1 MHFNAFLV
9 GKQIMRLGTSS
20 YVNQIYNY
28 IIRIFIPFTFTFLA
42 GCSLLPNELK
52 QAEEILEANPD
63 SALHILQ
70 NMHLTNTMSDADKAL
85 YGLLYFEALD
95 KTKAT
100 LKPDS
105 LIDFSLNYYF
115 NKNDRMRLAKSYFYK
130 AKTLKLA
137 QRFDDATLLYLKA
150 LDLIQN
156 SKNYSLLGRIYT
168 DMGDICSVQMDYE
181 ESLKKYQQATTYF
194 HQAEDSTEA
203 CYVVIYIGR
212 VYRFLKK
219 YDKAQQYYNQVLS
232 QSVDSLLHGLAL
244 QEIGIN
250 YYKAEKYDS
259 AQYYLKKSTLFPY
272 KGTNYAIR
280 CFVIADLSFFTNQ
293 YDSALHY
300 ANMALKYPSNFFIQ
314 RDCYRILA
322 NTEYNRGDLKKLAL
336 YMSKYQDCTD
346 SVRKIETQTKTSVL
360 ENLYQTSDKVSKSR
374 KYLIVLGITLASIAI
389 LSLIVVTH
397 QRRKNKKKEKQ
408 LQQAEEKIN
417 SKQVLLRES
426 LILKIQETRALQTAK
441 YKKASQSERIEL
453 DKELYNICLHIDK
466 WDVFKK
472 LMNQT
477 FNNILTVLENRYED
491 INRKELIWCCLFL
504 LDIPTPDIALILE
517 SQPGSLY
524 KLKQRVAQKM
534 NLQSTKQLDQLL
546 KELSEDK

>member
-28 IIRIFIPFTFTFLA
+28 IIRIFIPFTFTFLV

-168 DMGDICSVQMDYE
+168 ETGDICSIQRDYSE
-181 ESLKKYQQATTYF
+181 ALKKYQQSIIFFEYAN
-194 HQAEDSTEA
+194 EKTEA
-203 CYVVIYIGR
+203 SYSLIAIGR
-212 VYRFLKK
+212 VYRFLNNFKK
-219 YDKAQQYYNQVLS
+219 AHNHYQDILTHTN
-232 QSVDSLLHGLAL
+232 DSLLIGLTY

-250 YYKAEKYDS
+250 FFYERKFDDAK
-259 AQYYLKKSTLFPY
+259 QYLIKSLQFPY
-272 KGTNYAIR
+272 RNNGYAVR
-280 CFVIADLSFFTNQ
+280 CYILADVFLETNQ
-293 YDSALHY
+293 YDSAFHY
-300 ANMALKYPSNFFIQ
+300 ANMALNYPSTFFNQ

-322 NTEYNRGDLKKLAL
+322 NTEYSRGDYKQMAF
-336 YMSKYQDCTD
+336 YMSKYQECTD
-346 SVRKIETQTKTSVL
+346 SVRKIETQTKSSVL
-360 ENLYQTSDKVSKSR
+360 ENLYQTTDKVSKSK
-374 KYLIVLGITLASIAI
+374 KYLIILGITLISIAI
-389 LSLIVVTH
+389 LSIIIVSL
-397 QRRKNKKKEKQ
+397 QRRRNKGKEKQ

-441 YKKASQSERIEL
+441 YKKASQAERIEL

-491 INRKELIWCCLFL
+491 INRKELTWCCLFL

>member
-28 IIRIFIPFTFTFLA
+28 IIRIFIPFTFTFLV

-130 AKTLKLA
+130 AKTLTLQ

-150 LDLIQN
+150 LDIVDKRN
-156 SKNYSLLGRIYT
+156 DNTLLGKIYS
-168 DMGDICSVQMDYE
+168 DMGDICSIQKDYN
-181 ESLKKYQQATTYF
+181 ESLKKYEQSIYYF
-194 HQAEDSTEA
+194 NKAGDTIEA
-203 CYVVIYIGR
+203 CYRLIYKGR
-212 VYRFLKK
+212 VFRFQKK
-219 YDKAQQYYNQVLS
+219 HNEAQKYYKRAFHETS
-232 QSVDSLLHGLAL
+232 DSLLQGLAL

-250 YYKAEKYDS
+250 YYWGKQYDL
-259 AQYYLKKSTLFPY
+259 AHTYLKESLNFPY

-280 CFVIADLSFFTNQ
+280 CVNLADLFFEKAI
-293 YDSALHY
+293 YDSAFYY
-300 ANMALKYPSNFFIQ
+300 ATMALKYPSTYFNQ

-322 NTEYNRGDLKKLAL
+322 NTEYSRGDYKQMAL
-336 YMSKYQDCTD
+336 YMSKYQECSD
-346 SVRKIETQTKTSVL
+346 SVRKVETQTKTSVL
-360 ENLYQTSDKVSKSR
+360 ENLYQTTDKVSKSK
-374 KYLIVLGITLASIAI
+374 KYLFALGIAFAGIAI
-389 LSLIVVTH
+389 LSLIIVSH
-397 QRRKNKKKEKQ
+397 QRMRNRKKEKQ
-408 LQQAEEKIN
+408 LQQAEEKIS
-417 SKQVLLRES
+417 SKDLLLRES
-426 LILKIQETRALQTAK
+426 LILKLQETRTLQAPK

-477 FNNILTVLENRYED
+477 FNNIITVLENRHED
-491 INRKELIWCCLFL
+491 INRKELTWCCLYL

-524 KLKQRVAQKM
+524 KLKQRLAQKI
-534 NLQSTKQLDQLL
+534 NLKSTKQLDQLL
-546 KELSEDK
+546 KDLSEDK

>member
-1 MHFNAFLV
+1 
-9 GKQIMRLGTSS
+9 MRLGTST
-20 YVNQIYNY
+20 YVERICFYT
-28 IIRIFIPFTFTFLA
+28 IRIFIPLVFAFLV
-42 GCSLLPNELK
+42 GCSLMPNELK
-52 QAEEILEANPD
+52 HAEKILEANPD

-115 NKNDRMRLAKSYFYK
+115 SKNDRIRLAKSYFYK

-156 SKNYSLLGRIYT
+156 TKNYNLLGKIYT

-194 HQAEDSTEA
+194 QQVDDSTEA
-203 CYVVIYIGR
+203 CYVIIYTGR

-219 YDKAQQYYNQVLS
+219 YNEAQQHYNQAIS
-232 QSVDSLLHGLAL
+232 QSTDSLLHGLAL

-259 AQYYLKKSTLFPY
+259 AQYFLKKSLSYPY

-280 CFVIADLSFFTNQ
+280 CFVLSDLSFFINE

-360 ENLYQTSDKVSKSR
+360 ESLYQTTDKVSKSR
-374 KYLIVLGITLASIAI
+374 KYLFILGIALAGIAI
-389 LSLIVVTH
+389 LSLIIVSH
-397 QRRKNKKKEKQ
+397 QRRKNRKKEKQ
-408 LQQAEEKIN
+408 LQQAEEKI
-417 SKQVLLRES
+417 STKHVLLRES
-426 LILKIQETRALQTAK
+426 LVLKLQETRTLQAPR
-441 YKKASQSERIEL
+441 YKKASQSEREVL
-453 DKELYNICLHIDK
+453 DKELYTICLHIDK
-466 WDVFKK
+466 WETFKK

-477 FNNILTVLENRYED
+477 FNNIITVLENSYED
-491 INRKELIWCCLFL
+491 INRKEMTWCCLFL

-524 KLKQRVAQKM
+524 KLKQRLAQKM
-534 NLQSTKQLDQLL
+534 NLKSTKQLDQLL
-546 KELSEDK
+546 KDLSEDK